1 MLALRCPSHA
11 ARRTGLRTEHPAC
24 PRGAIPSW
32 GPRPWAGGTDLTP
45 CPVPPQAG
53 GRPCEPPAAPQC
65 SSTCWTSTTT
75 TPPSKTCPS
84 PPRSPRG
91 FPPAPPSSRWAHPT
105 PRSPGCLEAPFF
117 FQAAISEA
125 RGLQMALLAPR
136 SHPSLRP
143 LPTGGGHRPGRGPQR
158 AGDVP
163 HAGGDA
169 PHGFPHQQHQR
180 ARHLHCRA
188 GPGEDRRVLPAG
200 GGQRRR
206 RALQELHQHPHRQ
219 RSRNLWVILKGMLRD
234 ARCSRGAVW
243 GAGCSPGDAQP
254 FSLLQCW
261 M

>member
-1 MLALRCPSHA
+1 MFVNLLDLNDNDPTFQNLPFAAEIAEGLPAGTSVFQVGASQPSLP
-11 ARRTGLRTEHPAC
+11 GV
-24 PRGAIPSW
+24 PRGPFFI
-32 GPRPWAGGTDLTP
+32 
-45 CPVPPQAG
+45 QAG
-53 GRPCEPPAAPQC
+53 
-65 SSTCWTSTTT
+65 
-75 TPPSKTCPS
+75 
-84 PPRSPRG
+84 
-91 FPPAPPSSRWAHPT
+91 
-105 PRSPGCLEAPFF
+105 
-117 FQAAISEA
+117 ISEA
-125 RGLQMALLAPR
+125 RGLQMALLVPR
-136 SHPSLRP
+136 SHPCLRP
-143 LPTGGGHRPGRGPQR
+143 LPAGGGHRPGRGPQR

-180 ARHLHCRA
+180 ARHLHRRA

-234 ARCSRGAVW
+234 ARCSGGAVW

-254 FSLLQCW
+254 FSLVQCW